1 MALNENR
8 FLLSARGVSKSFRTD
23 RGPLLVLNDISMD
36 VTRGEFLA
44 LQGAS
49 GSGKSTLLSLLAGLD
64 RPTSGKIVLDG
75 ERLDPLAEKDLARVR
90 RDKVGFVFQSF
101 HLVPSLTVLEN
112 VQLPL
117 AFRGGGFTHHAKAQN
132 LLERVDLWDRAHF
145 LPNKLSGGEKQRAA
159 IARALINDPAVVFA
173 DEPTGNLDSKN
184 GTRVLDLLEE
194 HTVRAGRTL
203 VLVTHDPDIAAR
215 AHRRV
220 NLKDGRLDVHPPIEF
235 S

>member
-1 MALNENR
+1 MSEKS
-8 FLLSARGVSKSFRTD
+8 LLSAEGVTKSFSTD
-23 RGPLLVLNDISMD
+23 QGPLLVLNDISLEIL
-36 VTRGEFLA
+36 RGEFIA

-64 RPTSGKIVLDG
+64 RPSSGEITLDG
-75 ERLDPLAEKDLARVR
+75 ERLDRMEEKDLARVR

-117 AFRGGGFTHHAKAQN
+117 AFRLGGFSHHAKAQD
-132 LLERVDLWDRAHF
+132 LLERVGLWDRARF
-145 LPNKLSGGEKQRAA
+145 LPGKLSGGEKQRAA

-173 DEPTGNLDSKN
+173 DEPTGNLDSLN
-184 GTRVLDLLEE
+184 GRRVLDLLEE
-194 HTVRAGRTL
+194 HTVNAGRTL

-220 NLKDGRLDVHPPIEF
+220 HLKDGRLA
-235 S
+235 

>member
-1 MALNENR
+1 MGI
-8 FLLSARGVSKSFRTD
+8 LLSARHVTKSFRTD
-23 RGPLLVLNDISMD
+23 QGPLLVLNGISLD
-36 VTRGEFLA
+36 VSRGEFLA

-64 RPTSGKIVLDG
+64 RPTSGEIVLDG

-112 VQLPL
+112 IQLPL
-117 AFRGGGFTHHAKAQN
+117 AFRRGGFTHEAKARE

-145 LPNKLSGGEKQRAA
+145 LPSKLSGGEKQRAA

-220 NLKDGRLDVHPPIEF
+220 NLKDGRLDVHPMIE
-235 S
+235 SP

>member
-1 MALNENR
+1 VSEKS
-8 FLLSARGVSKSFRTD
+8 LLSAEGVTKSFSTD
-23 RGPLLVLNDISMD
+23 QGPLLVLNDISLEIL
-36 VTRGEFLA
+36 RGEFIA

-64 RPTSGKIVLDG
+64 RPSSGEITLDG
-75 ERLDPLAEKDLARVR
+75 ERLDRMEEKDLARVR

-117 AFRGGGFTHHAKAQN
+117 AFRLGGFSHHAKAQD
-132 LLERVDLWDRAHF
+132 LLERVGLWDRARF
-145 LPNKLSGGEKQRAA
+145 LPGKLSGGEKQRAA

-173 DEPTGNLDSKN
+173 DEPTGNLDSLN
-184 GTRVLDLLEE
+184 GRRVLDLLEE
-194 HTVRAGRTL
+194 HTVNAGRTL

-220 NLKDGRLDVHPPIEF
+220 HLKDGRLA
-235 S
+235 